1 MTIEFRPTVRTPEER
16 QEMAAAF
23 ETWREWKRSQG
34 NEVDLARLRNRFL
47 NALGPDPLESLRRQ
61 VAPAFAE
68 LVKNLEGV
76 EKDVAAIGSEIVL
89 QWPEAQEVRRRL
101 EEWAN
106 RWSLLEADPEDPWI
120 RRAALRTL
128 AYWYGDPDAPLAW
141 RHTLPARWFLFLPP
155 LVSKLANVLMR
166 EGREA
171 AERWIRDVGQPR
183 AYARAILKALQDNT
197 TVTGHR
203 LRRHANLDAD
213 DHEAS
218 ENRSLEWLAARCR
231 GVSDAETARAAGVTR
246 QAVSLSNRRAA
257 ELLGLTFRPR
267 RGRPPKRASSEK

>member
-76 EKDVAAIGSEIVL
+76 EKDVAVIGSEVVL
-89 QWPEAQEVRRRL
+89 DWPEAREVRRRL
-101 EEWAN
+101 EEWAH
-106 RWSLLEADPEDPWI
+106 RWSLIEADPEDPWV

-141 RHTLPARWFLFLPP
+141 RHTLPARWFPFSPP
-155 LVSKLANVLMR
+155 AVSKLANILAR

-171 AERWIRDVGQPR
+171 AERWLRNLCPR
-183 AYARAILKALQDNT
+183 AYAREILKALQDNT

-203 LRRHANLDAD
+203 SRRYADLDAD
-213 DHEAS
+213 DDEAS
-218 ENRSLEWLAARCR
+218 ENRSLAWLAARCR

-246 QAVSLSNRRAA
+246 QAVSLSNLRAA
-257 ELLGLTFRPR
+257 ALLGLAFRPR
-267 RGRPPKRASSEK
+267 RGRPRKKK